1 MGEHTELRRSITN
14 DKKITYKFNDKS
26 SARYRCKDMQNL
38 WATLETTVC
47 STQSQNLVSNSSY
60 FPQVGLC
67 EAPGW
72 DVPVKL

>member
-1 MGEHTELRRSITN
+1 MIKAQQDTDAKT
-14 DKKITYKFNDKS
+14 
-26 SARYRCKDMQNL
+26 CKTSGL
-38 WATLETTVC
+38 HLKTTVC

-67 EAPGW
+67 EAPGL